1 MFFSYT
7 ILLTVIYL
15 RLLFILGI
23 MIRYSFVNTFHFC
36 LCLGGHMVTAVT
48 VTAFVCGLVF
58 STVLKG
64 MLSNTVRNAF

>member
-1 MFFSYT
+1 M
-7 ILLTVIYL
+7 ILLTVRWL
-15 RLLFILGI
+15 RPIFLCMI

-36 LCLGGHMVTAVT
+36 SCLGGHMVTAVT
-48 VTAFVCGLVF
+48 VTVFVCGLVF